1 MTQGVESCAVMY
13 SRTLFPMLTGVFRGA
28 LPPSEDLDM
37 ASLGFLTKLLAEK
50 SNRPMDFR

>member
-1 MTQGVESCAVMY
+1 VTQGVESCAVMY